1 MASSLF
7 LRPVDENEII
17 VAISKLKNNCAPGP
31 DGITTTVI
39 KSIHEYIVTPLTHI
53 INLCYTN
60 GNMPTQWKE
69 SNVTPIYKAGNR
81 NNVENYRPISVI
93 NSFAKIFEQTI
104 KVRLIEFVDK
114 HHVISPQQFGFVNG
128 SSTEDAVLDFIKH
141 TVEALD
147 ESLKCLAVFVDLA
160 KAFDTVSHS
169 LLLNKLSDCGV
180 RGHTLKLFEDYLFQ
194 RKQRV
199 KIGDKFSTSSFVTGG
214 VPQGTVLGPILF
226 LVYINSLTQIV
237 NFQGHI
243 VCYADDT
250 AIVFKGKSWKE
261 VHNNA
266 ETNMQKFQCWL
277 NNGLLSM
284 NMDKTKYMKFSLISS
299 EHPTE
304 MKFHIHK
311 NTCNNKNGNNCSCP
325 SIEKAETVRYL
336 GILIDHHLR
345 WDKQTSNVAER
356 LRLLLYKFYRLRDIL
371 SRKNLLIVYKALA
384 ESIIQY
390 CIMVWGGTF
399 NNSLRHL
406 QTTQNSI
413 IKIIFRKE
421 RLFPTDQLYLE
432 TGILNV
438 RSIYSYQC
446 LKWMF

>member
-1 MASSLF
+1 M
-7 LRPVDENEII
+7 
-17 VAISKLKNNCAPGP
+17 
-31 DGITTTVI
+31 
-39 KSIHEYIVTPLTHI
+39 
-53 INLCYTN
+53 
-60 GNMPTQWKE
+60 
-69 SNVTPIYKAGNR
+69 
-81 NNVENYRPISVI
+81 
-93 NSFAKIFEQTI
+93 
-104 KVRLIEFVDK
+104 
-114 HHVISPQQFGFVNG
+114 
-128 SSTEDAVLDFIKH
+128 
-141 TVEALD
+141 
-147 ESLKCLAVFVDLA
+147 
-160 KAFDTVSHS
+160 
-169 LLLNKLSDCGV
+169 
-180 RGHTLKLFEDYLFQ
+180 
-194 RKQRV
+194 
-199 KIGDKFSTSSFVTGG
+199 
-214 VPQGTVLGPILF
+214 
-226 LVYINSLTQIV
+226 

-277 NNGLLSM
+277 NNNLLSM

-446 LKWMF
+446 LKWMFSNMNKYNIITVKTTRSTENRNVGIPLFRKAHTQRFLFYFGPKLYNLLPAHLRNVSNFRQIKTDLKSYIISNPSIFDIF